1 MGKKSKKKE
10 KKMAVKETRK
20 LAKEDPSDIASEVLD
35 DGYIDV
41 MDDKTV
47 ALFPL
52 GDMIIP
58 TGIDYKPGDPE
69 EDALAVTDALPEI
82 EDLCFLEV
90 PKVFSL
96 KGSVV
101 TPAMMLELSRAVQ
114 RVLIRPEVS
123 GVVVTQPADNIEET
137 AYFVSISL
145 SDVFQNQNSKPIV
158 FTTCM
163 NPEDPMFDGTKN
175 LLDSIRV
182 ACHDVKGDIST
193 VVVCMNGEI
202 HAASRAQLTHTN
214 KASALASPGW
224 GPVGYVDRDNVYFR
238 CGALELDTGLNFPM
252 LKKLT
257 AKVPVVKAMCGDDGA
272 LLEMVLEK
280 EPDAIIV
287 EGFGRGN
294 LPAGMMPA
302 IKKAVKK
309 GIFVVISTRASS
321 GRVLDSTV
329 FPGSVAQC
337 LECGCLLAGET
348 TTSKA
353 RLLLMYVLSQKEAIQ
368 LKKEDPERFFAY
380 VQECLDPVLTNRLFG

>member
-20 LAKEDPSDIASEVLD
+20 LAKEEPSDIASEVLD

-69 EDALAVTDALPEI
+69 EDALAVTDALSGI

-90 PKVFSL
+90 PKFFSL

-163 NPEDPMFDGTKN
+163 NPEDPRLDGTEN
-175 LLDSIRV
+175 LLDSIRAV
-182 ACHDVKGDIST
+182 SYTHLLTIIWPAC
-193 VVVCMNGEI
+193 VCI
-202 HAASRAQLTHTN
+202 
-214 KASALASPGW
+214 
-224 GPVGYVDRDNVYFR
+224 
-238 CGALELDTGLNFPM
+238 
-252 LKKLT
+252 
-257 AKVPVVKAMCGDDGA
+257 
-272 LLEMVLEK
+272 
-280 EPDAIIV
+280 
-287 EGFGRGN
+287 
-294 LPAGMMPA
+294 
-302 IKKAVKK
+302 
-309 GIFVVISTRASS
+309 
-321 GRVLDSTV
+321 
-329 FPGSVAQC
+329 
-337 LECGCLLAGET
+337 
-348 TTSKA
+348 
-353 RLLLMYVLSQKEAIQ
+353 
-368 LKKEDPERFFAY
+368 
-380 VQECLDPVLTNRLFG
+380 